1 MIVTYTI
8 DTPMIHDAR
17 EQAVRLAK
25 AQGYEGVTVLSINKV
40 GTGTQWQVKIQL
52 FR

>member
-25 AQGYEGVTVLSINKV
+25 AQGYSRVSVLSIEKM
-40 GTGTQWQVKIQL
+40 GTGTQWQVKMQL